1 VPTWEITCGF
11 DPIAATEQFKQ
22 RQVSWNI
29 LPGTGC
35 GASAPSAC
43 SCVFGRSTY
52 SDCTSSCLRVRDSE
66 TFCTLRFGIGYH
78 RSFPIEW
85 RFWAGSI
92 MGCLCTIICN
102 IFRDSLGEL
111 IMTRAPRY
119 QGCSKTMSDVSS
131 LQHLVQV
138 VSVTVLRLV
147 RCLWLDEWKSVLH
160 QL

>member
-1 VPTWEITCGF
+1 MEYPPWNRLWGIS
-11 DPIAATEQFKQ
+11 PIRLFMRIWSFYLLRLHLVVLACA
-22 RQVSWNI
+22 RLRNV
-29 LPGTGC
+29 LC
-35 GASAPSAC
+35 GAK
-43 SCVFGRSTY
+43 Y
-52 SDCTSSCLRVRDSE
+52 TS
-66 TFCTLRFGIGYH
+66 TLRFGIGYH

-102 IFRDSLGEL
+102 IFRDSLGEF
-111 IMTRAPRY
+111 IMTRAPLY

>member
-1 VPTWEITCGF
+1 MVLIRLRLQNSSSSDKCHGISSLEPVVGHQPHPLVHAYLVVLLTQTAPRRACVC
-11 DPIAATEQFKQ
+11 ATQKRFVRAK
-22 RQVSWNI
+22 
-29 LPGTGC
+29 
-35 GASAPSAC
+35 
-43 SCVFGRSTY
+43 Y
-52 SDCTSSCLRVRDSE
+52 TS
-66 TFCTLRFGIGYH
+66 TLRFGIGYH